1 LVRRRSVD
9 VDVDVDVDAPDG
21 LDGLDG
27 LGVAAQEE
35 EDVDVWR
42 G

>member
-1 LVRRRSVD
+1 LVKRRI
-9 VDVDVDVDAPDG
+9 VDVDVDAPDG
-21 LDGLDG
+21 PDGPDG

-35 EDVDVWR
+35 EEEDVDVWR